1 MTTPDFD
8 VIVRTVLLALEVSG
22 QSILV
27 ARAIDDKLE
36 RLTGGQGCLSLLQI
50 SIITAIAA
58 AKRVP
63 LNSSAYLIYY

>member
-8 VIVRTVLLALEVSG
+8 VIVRTALLALEVSG

-58 AKRVP
+58 AKRAS